1 VFESALD
8 LVGAH
13 CDLEKRLVDIP
24 PAARARGI
32 WVRTFESE
40 IEKSGQL
47 ERYLRIFDGRASAF
61 GWLPC
66 SEVVARIAVCG
77 ALYTSPQE
85 VHVGMRKIGRAQA
98 LRFSESLLGRSLIR
112 LLSPDPVRVL
122 QQGAAARR
130 QTCNYGQWDYDFSHP
145 RRAIVHH
152 KDEYGWLESQVL
164 GSAEGTLEAIGVRA
178 SVELTLT
185 DPYNGIVDIRW

>member
-1 VFESALD
+1 MFERALD

-13 CDLEKRLVDIP
+13 CDLEKRLADIP

-47 ERYLRIFDGRASAF
+47 ARYLSFFDGRATAL
-61 GWLPC
+61 GWLSC
-66 SEVVARIAVCG
+66 SEAVARIAVCG
-77 ALYTSPQE
+77 ALYTSPRE
-85 VHVGMRKIGRAQA
+85 VHQGMRRIGRAQA

-130 QTCNYGQWDYDFSHP
+130 QTCNYGQWDYDFSQP

-164 GSAEGTLEAIGVRA
+164 GSAEGTLEAIRVRA

-185 DPYNGIVDIRW
+185 DPYNGVVDIRW